1 MVEEVEVVATA
12 DAVVG
17 VVGVVVVVSNIPGL
31 FFKDL

>member
-17 VVGVVVVVSNIPGL
+17 VVDVVVVVSNIPGL